1 MENVESTPYAS
12 RLTFYDWVQRLGS
25 VLLQP
30 AWAIFSLSLV
40 LTMLPVQWVD
50 ATWVPQGDEPHYLL
64 AAHSLA
70 VDGDLDVGNNY
81 AQRDFASFYPGPLA
95 GHVRTGVDGRSYL
108 SHDIGLPIL
117 IAPAYALGG
126 RGGVTIFLAAIA
138 ALVAVNVY
146 LLAYQVAGNRKAAT
160 ATWLAL
166 MAAPLLSVYAY
177 LVYPEMIA
185 ALLVIWTA
193 RQLIPHPSR
202 ITHHASRFTLYAAP
216 ITVGVTLAICV
227 LPWLSA
233 RFIPIA
239 VFLALWAVWHW
250 RHDRRRVAIA
260 IGVPLASLIGYVVA
274 NAWMNGGGPGLAD
287 FNGGQVARGLQGF
300 TLERVARGLAGWWLD
315 QQRGVLVYSPVYV
328 IALIG
333 LPALWRRM
341 RWAGLAVLTP
351 LLVAY
356 TSTVAWGGFWVGWEL
371 SARYLVVGLPL
382 LAAPMAL
389 AFTHIRGF
397 IFRGLAVLL
406 LSISILNTLLVL
418 ASPGYYAYRES
429 IVQFYDRWT
438 GADVGRILPAMGG
451 GGKVDPDPDAPSAAT
466 VVTDGDRSTWLAPA
480 GSPGVV
486 VQSAALED
494 LTIGSYALQ
503 FDARAGHARAA
514 DAPLLSADVFSGEGV
529 LLLHRVLNRSD
540 FAGESSY
547 RSFALP
553 FRSPFYNKWSYPVYV
568 QISSSGLADVW
579 VSALTV
585 TADAGP
591 TWGVTGAWIGLIGLA
606 VFAFNRAVP
615 KSLIRPDRK

>member
-30 AWAIFSLSLV
+30 AWAIFSLSLII
-40 LTMLPVQWVD
+40 TMLPVQWVD
-50 ATWVPQGDEPHYLL
+50 AMWVPQGDEPHYLL

-117 IAPAYALGG
+117 IAPAYALAG
-126 RGGVTIFLAAIA
+126 RGGVRVLPAAMS

-160 ATWLAL
+160 VTWLAL

-177 LVYPEMIA
+177 LVYPAVIA

-260 IGVPLASLIGYVVA
+260 IGVPLAS
-274 NAWMNGGGPGLAD
+274 
-287 FNGGQVARGLQGF
+287 
-300 TLERVARGLAGWWLD
+300 
-315 QQRGVLVYSPVYV
+315 
-328 IALIG
+328 
-333 LPALWRRM
+333 
-341 RWAGLAVLTP
+341 
-351 LLVAY
+351 
-356 TSTVAWGGFWVGWEL
+356 
-371 SARYLVVGLPL
+371 VVGYAV
-382 LAAPMAL
+382 AA
-389 AFTHIRGF
+389 
-397 IFRGLAVLL
+397 
-406 LSISILNTLLVL
+406 
-418 ASPGYYAYRES
+418 
-429 IVQFYDRWT
+429 
-438 GADVGRILPAMGG
+438 
-451 GGKVDPDPDAPSAAT
+451 
-466 VVTDGDRSTWLAPA
+466 
-480 GSPGVV
+480 
-486 VQSAALED
+486 
-494 LTIGSYALQ
+494 
-503 FDARAGHARAA
+503 
-514 DAPLLSADVFSGEGV
+514 
-529 LLLHRVLNRSD
+529 
-540 FAGESSY
+540 
-547 RSFALP
+547 
-553 FRSPFYNKWSYPVYV
+553 
-568 QISSSGLADVW
+568 
-579 VSALTV
+579 
-585 TADAGP
+585 
-591 TWGVTGAWIGLIGLA
+591 
-606 VFAFNRAVP
+606 
-615 KSLIRPDRK
+615 